1 MLEGFVAVHAT
12 FHAPISHGDLLA
24 GSGAGDQRISVALRT
39 LVARAL
45 SRKPQLSNKTG
56 IALAEALATNT
67 FAERGEG
74 RSRPAG
80 SFSWPYVAP
89 IEDDAEEG
97 GTGVGES
104 PHVAARWALLKISL
118 ARLGWGYVGHG
129 SYGETGGIAPEDC
142 EEGPQAGSSGL
153 CDSD

>member
-1 MLEGFVAVHAT
+1 MLEDFVAVHAT
-12 FHAPISHGDLLA
+12 FHAPIIHGDLLA

-89 IEDDAEEG
+89 IENDVEEG
-97 GTGVGES
+97 GEGEGKDEGS
-104 PHVAARWALLKISL
+104 PQQWAVLKISL
-118 ARLGWGYVGHG
+118 AHQGWGYVGHG
-129 SYGETGGIAPEDC
+129 LYGETGVIAPEDC
-142 EEGPQAGSSGL
+142 EEGPQAGNSGL